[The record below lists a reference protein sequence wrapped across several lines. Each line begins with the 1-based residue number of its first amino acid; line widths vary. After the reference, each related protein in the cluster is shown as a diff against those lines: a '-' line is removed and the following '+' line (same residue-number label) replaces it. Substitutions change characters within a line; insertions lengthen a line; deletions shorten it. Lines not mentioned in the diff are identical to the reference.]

1 MNMRALTVRGMARVA
16 LALVAGWCGA
26 AAAEEQGGGRGASGA
41 DVAETVAQWGLLGTW
56 AGDCATPPQAGN
68 SHYTWVRRGREVFL
82 DRDLGKSRDSN
93 RVLAASGLPDGALEL
108 RIEFTQ
114 FAQTRINVLIKGQDG
129 RVRVLTN
136 QDTHGSY
143 SVKDGRLTA
152 SGATTPW
159 ETRCR

>member
-1 MNMRALTVRGMARVA
+1 
-16 LALVAGWCGA
+16 
-26 AAAEEQGGGRGASGA
+26 
-41 DVAETVAQWGLLGTW
+41 
-56 AGDCATPPQAGN
+56 
-68 SHYTWVRRGREVFL
+68 
-82 DRDLGKSRDSN
+82 
-93 RVLAASGLPDGALEL
+93 VLAASGLPDGALEL